1 MSIHRPTR
9 PLRAA
14 SLVLG
19 ALLLAGCGTSAAGP
33 SATAAPPA
41 VDPASADVEPGP
53 HPGSAAGRHADGP
66 YQVSIAVDLG
76 PLPDGSGDT
85 IIETT
90 WTVDAA
96 GTRELV
102 VDTPAGH
109 AARHVFTDDEHWWWV
124 HPSAREELVD
134 AEWIHFDL
142 RQIEA
147 AGGDVPEVVAEGRVP
162 IPDPGEIV
170 VGQIVAGHEVL
181 AVDDVGDDEAH
192 LTVAGIERPMV
203 HRRRPLPPTTTID
216 IPDGAVDV
224 ADLPGVL
231 RW

>member
-1 MSIHRPTR
+1 MPICPPARPV
-9 PLRAA
+9 RAA

-19 ALLLAGCGTSAAGP
+19 ALLLAGCGASAAGP
-33 SATAAPPA
+33 SPTAGPPA
-41 VDPASADVEPGP
+41 LDPASVDAEPGA
-53 HPGSAAGRHADGP
+53 HPGSDADPQADGP

-76 PLPDGSGDT
+76 PRPGATGDT

-102 VDTPAGH
+102 VDTPAGP
-109 AARHVFTDDEHWWWV
+109 AAHHVITDDEHWWWV
-124 HPSAREELVD
+124 HPSAREALVD

-142 RQIEA
+142 RQIQA

-203 HRRRPLPPTTTID
+203 HRRRPLPPTTAID
-216 IPDGAVDV
+216 VPDGAVDV
-224 ADLPGVL
+224 ADLPDVL